1 MPEVLL
7 AGFILGLVSSL
18 HCVGMCGPIALALPV
33 YSFNGWERYVRIA
46 AYHTGRIVTY
56 SSLGFLF
63 GWFGRGLHFA
73 GLQQW
78 LSIISGS
85 LILLFVL
92 QEYVFRKTAQP
103 FILNKFRA
111 FAQTAMGKLLKEK
124 STHQLLLLGMLNG
137 LLPCGMIYIA
147 LAGTLSTHSVFSS
160 TGFMTLYGL
169 GTVPAMLALSV
180 AGGFASADFRF
191 YIRRATPYLMACIAI
206 LLILRGLNL
215 GIPFISPLLPTAQN
229 GAVICH

>member
-7 AGFILGLVSSL
+7 AGFMLGLVSSL

-33 YSFNGWERYVRIA
+33 YSFNGWDRYVRIA
-46 AYHTGRIVTY
+46 AYHTGRIITY

-78 LSIISGS
+78 LTIGS
-85 LILLFVL
+85 LILFFVL
-92 QEYVFRKTAQP
+92 QEYVFRKSAQP
-103 FILNKFRA
+103 FVLNRFRA
-111 FAQTAMGKLLKEK
+111 FAQSGMGKLLKGK
-124 STHQLLLLGMLNG
+124 LPYQLLLLGMLNG

-160 TGFMTLYGL
+160 TGFMALYGL
-169 GTVPAMLALSV
+169 GTVPAMLVLSV

-191 YIRRATPYLMACIAI
+191 YIRKATPYLMACVAI

-215 GIPFISPLLPTAQN
+215 GIPFISPVLPTAQN
-229 GAVICH
+229 EAVICH